1 MSQKFLIRGPDRREW
16 AYHWVAGRGWSKD
29 AVEIEVVDGDDPMV
43 TETIEGQTVTHPDM
57 RKLSRAM
64 FEELKNDRQM
74 NVQAIDAAGEAELK
88 IDVVAMVSENAKLK
102 TENAGLQDSV
112 KVLTKR
118 IEALTA
124 ELDEATR
131 PQGTPV
137 LAKHRKA
144 G

>member
-1 MSQKFLIRGPDRREW
+1 MHR
-16 AYHWVAGRGWSKD
+16 
-29 AVEIEVVDGDDPMV
+29 
-43 TETIEGQTVTHPDM
+43 
-57 RKLSRAM
+57 LSRSA
-64 FEELKNDRQM
+64 FEEVRADRQM
-74 NVQAIDAAGEAELK
+74 NVQAIDADGEAELK

-118 IEALTA
+118 IETLTA

-137 LAKHRKA
+137 LVKHRKA